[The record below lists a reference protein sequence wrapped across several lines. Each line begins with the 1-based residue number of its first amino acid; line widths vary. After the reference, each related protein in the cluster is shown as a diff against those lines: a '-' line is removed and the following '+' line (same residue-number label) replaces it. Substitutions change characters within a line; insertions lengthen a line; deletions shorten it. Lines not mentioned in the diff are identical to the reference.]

1 MLKMQVECKS
11 SWVSELRVW
20 EHLTNSVW
28 QFRNGL
34 VTLFNATLLR
44 EKVYFTKRTISKYLI
59 EVEIS
64 ALGFYMVMLV

>member
-1 MLKMQVECKS
+1 M
-11 SWVSELRVW
+11 
-20 EHLTNSVW
+20 TNSVW
-28 QFRNGL
+28 QFRNVPI